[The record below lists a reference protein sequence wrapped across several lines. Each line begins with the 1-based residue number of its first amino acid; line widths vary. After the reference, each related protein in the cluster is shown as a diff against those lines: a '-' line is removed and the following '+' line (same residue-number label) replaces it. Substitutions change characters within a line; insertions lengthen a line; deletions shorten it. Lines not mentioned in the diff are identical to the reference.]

1 MDDESKIWATTR
13 TGTIIH
19 AFNEDGTALCRTN
32 IRHTVGEL
40 RSRDAVALEKRRS
53 FGLTTCENCEARF
66 AHNIRQSEWE
76 AERFEA
82 AHAEALEIN
91 ATAPVQVLTEDL
103 RPGNR
108 VWHPY
113 DMECFTVKEVPQELK
128 VHLGFHSV
136 GANVTESGMRV
147 TGTSDSGETV
157 HVDAAQSYRW
167 TLAEIQ
173 ENNTPEPR
181 VWAVAT
187 KGWDLHIVRH
197 GKALCERPV
206 SSVRLTDRESDSKLV
221 ANKLTRKCFGCTE
234 IYNQRENTMP
244 TLDKRVTTGP
254 LTPRQK
260 YILSRVAQGHQ
271 HAEIGEELSLSRTA
285 VAEDMRV
292 VVAKLKVKNSAEAV
306 MVYGRHIAY
315 KGAARLLQEG
325 LIANPNG
332 DVEEHINHVLEDL
345 AQELRTRAYQ
355 TIPE

>member
-66 AHNIRQSEWE
+66 AHTIRQSEWE

-91 ATAPVQVLTEDL
+91 ATTPVQVLTEDL

-167 TLAEIQ
+167 TLAEVQ

-181 VWAVAT
+181 VWAYGAT
-187 KGWDLHIVRH
+187 AYSLHIVQDD
-197 GKALCERPV
+197 KALCERPV
-206 SSVRLTDRESDSKLV
+206 LSLRMSDIEANTKLV
-221 ANKLTRKCFGCTE
+221 NHERMRKCLGCVDF
-234 IYNQRENTMP
+234 YQRENTMP

-260 YILSRVAQGHQ
+260 YILSRVARGHQ

-315 KGAARLLQEG
+315 KGAARLLREG

-332 DVEEHINHVLEDL
+332 DVEEHVNHVLEDL
-345 AQELRTRAYQ
+345 AQELWTRAYQ